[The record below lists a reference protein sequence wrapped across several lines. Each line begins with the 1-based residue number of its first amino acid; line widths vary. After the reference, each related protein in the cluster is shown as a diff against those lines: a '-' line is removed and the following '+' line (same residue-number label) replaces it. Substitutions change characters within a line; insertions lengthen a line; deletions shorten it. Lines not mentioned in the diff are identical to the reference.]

1 MANRIGRIPEN
12 PEVRFLRKVI
22 KTDNCWLWV
31 GAKHSYKGYGSF
43 SNGKKIVKTHRFAYE
58 HFIGP
63 IPENMCVLHK
73 CDTPSC
79 VRPEH
84 LFLGSNQDNVDDKLS
99 KNRHPK
105 GEHTV
110 LAKLTDKDVKEI
122 KQKLKFPYIGINND
136 LAQEYGVNHRTISGI
151 KTGKSWAHISIP

>member
-1 MANRIGRIPEN
+1 
-12 PEVRFLRKVI
+12 
-22 KTDNCWLWV
+22 
-31 GAKHSYKGYGSF
+31 
-43 SNGKKIVKTHRFAYE
+43 
-58 HFIGP
+58 
-63 IPENMCVLHK
+63 MCVLHK

-99 KNRHPK
+99 KNRHPR

-110 LAKLTDKDVKEI
+110 KAILTDEDVKEI

-136 LAQEYGVNHRTISGI
+136 LAEEYGVNHRTISGI
-151 KTGKSWAHISIP
+151 KCGKTWTHILIP

>member
-1 MANRIGRIPEN
+1 MANRRGRIPEN

-31 GAKHSYKGYGSF
+31 GAKHSHKGYGSF

-105 GEHTV
+105 GQICV
-110 LAKLTDKDVKEI
+110 NSKLSDEQVVEI
-122 KQKLKFPYIGINND
+122 KKAQLSYYWGQNSD
-136 LAQEYGVNHRTISGI
+136 LANVYNVSNRTISDI
-151 KTGKSWAHISIP
+151 KIGKRWTHISIP